1 MAYDQVW
8 LMTAMQF
15 ITFEVELQPTPGA
28 LQQLILA
35 KLQAQGQPLRW
46 AITAIASDRTATVEA
61 VVMT

>member
-1 MAYDQVW
+1 
-8 LMTAMQF
+8 MTAMQF

-35 KLQAQGQPLRW
+35 QLQAQGQPLRW